1 MSVNL
6 VDYIKNKHPEI
17 IFELNPSDNEA
28 IGFVLSQGQ
37 LVVGYVQKDGTLCK
51 MHEPIN
57 ISNLNDIHISFIPYI
72 ESVGQDN
79 MLITMTE
86 KGFETND
93 DQRTKI
99 IQQLITLPK
108 SKSNCKVVYDTDNNQ
123 HFITQNDTSTEQ
135 IKNIVREYKEQ
146 ITILETI
153 IQEKDTLLQQI
164 KQFNESF
171 IERVKNTNINIQQV
185 CERYSE
191 EKNTLFTQLDGV
203 YSMCKDVQLNSYID
217 TINNIQKELEELNE
231 NKLHQVHNS
240 YHKERCIDKIMNEK
254 KQIVKEIKKYNKEWM
269 KWIHE
274 NEIDKEKCNDART
287 QLVNE
292 VKILKSK
299 MKELLSENSDNTL
312 LRQNVKELQSR
323 IDTMTINHLEQLNKK
338 EAQIKQLEQDYVQNK
353 YEYDT
358 QLQAL
363 QSRLQNVQKL
373 LTESS
378 NKTYNLDVDT
388 TDFSSC
394 RSIYKNFI
402 VLNNIFY
409 KRLEVIKSLQVIID
423 NELGVFSH
431 LNDSQKKSIKENF
444 YKAKM
449 AMEKHIQFLNL
460 EKYVN
465 SPYIDLFKSDISVK
479 TIPGEFCSELSHLL
493 HYWNENKKS
502 YDQENSAITNIYE
515 DLQGATRVYV
525 KIKPNAVTAVVRET
539 LLANNKMI
547 EYSCDNTQ
555 KTFGPFYGVFDDKTS
570 IKDLYVGNTDIPNNI
585 SNDNNNE
592 FLNRLMVSESDIFP
606 IGLHNSF
613 KQVEEGYTIVLM
625 NYGVTGA
632 GKSFT
637 LFGEN
642 GSYGLLQFGF
652 SNLKDISNIKV
663 KNIFEQYVYKFDIN
677 FASISGK
684 IHNLVG
690 KLPIPDLNKF
700 MIDET
705 KEFNDIIPQSID
717 LSNLRNIDVQVLVN
731 ILNTYRKSKR
741 RIKMTP
747 FNNNSSRSNLY
758 IIFELTFNT
767 GKKGYVTVIDNAGM
781 ESPTDLFNLFIKNV
795 SLDSILAPQPI
806 GGVDTVKKYLLEEW
820 KESYSA
826 QNVFDI
832 IKEGFY
838 INETINHLKFFLSK
852 KNYKQIKIIMQ
863 NSGTKTYS
871 PSKFYVN
878 PIDEETF
885 IKSSNNCLTIPIFK
899 FLDSLNSK
907 ESNSKFTKFIMIAAL
922 RLETMYCSE
931 TLQSLQFLNTII

>member
-6 VDYIKNKHPEI
+6 VDYIKNRHPEI
-17 IFELNPSDNEA
+17 ILDNIDSENNEA
-28 IGFVLSQGQ
+28 IGFVFSEGQ

-57 ISNLNDIHISFIPYI
+57 ISNLSDLHISFIPYT
-72 ESVGQDN
+72 ESVGEN
-79 MLITMTE
+79 NLLLTITE
-86 KGFETND
+86 NGLETNN
-93 DQRTKI
+93 DQRNKI

-108 SKSNCKVVYDTDNNQ
+108 SKSNCKVVYDTDNNE
-123 HFITQNDTSTEQ
+123 HFVTQNETSMEQ
-135 IKNIVREYKEQ
+135 IKNIAKEYKEQ
-146 ITILETI
+146 IAKLETI
-153 IQEKDTLLQQI
+153 IQEKDTLMQQI
-164 KQFNESF
+164 RQFNESF
-171 IERVKNTNINIQQV
+171 IERVKSTNINIQQV
-185 CERYSE
+185 CERYSK
-191 EKNTLFTQLDGV
+191 EKKTLSTQLDSV
-203 YSMCKDVQLNSYID
+203 YSICEDVELNSYID
-217 TINNIQKELEELNE
+217 TINKLQKELEELNE
-231 NKLHQVHNS
+231 NKLKQVHNS
-240 YHKERCIDKIMNEK
+240 YHKERCIDKLMNEK
-254 KQIVKEIKKYNKEWM
+254 KQIVQEIKKYNKEWM
-269 KWIHE
+269 KWINE

-299 MKELLSENSDNTL
+299 MKELLSEKSDNTL

-338 EAQIKQLEQDYVQNK
+338 EAQIKQLEQDYIQNK

-378 NKTYNLDVDT
+378 NKTYNLDIDS

-402 VLNNIFY
+402 TLNNIFF

-431 LNDSQKKSIKENF
+431 LNDLQKNSIKNNF
-444 YKAKM
+444 YKAKV

-460 EKYVN
+460 DKYVN
-465 SPYIDLFKSDISVK
+465 SPYIDLFKSDDSVK
-479 TIPGEFCSELSHLL
+479 TIPGEFCNELSNLL
-493 HYWNENKKS
+493 HYWNENKRS
-502 YDQENSAITNIYE
+502 YDKENSVIANIYE

-525 KIKPNAVTAVVRET
+525 KIKPNELSEIVRET
-539 LLANNKMI
+539 LIVNNKMI
-547 EYSCDNTQ
+547 DYTCDNTP
-555 KTFGPFYGVFDDKTS
+555 KSFGPFYGVFDDKTS
-570 IKDLYVGNTDIPNNI
+570 IKDLYVGNTENI
-585 SNDNNNE
+585 SNDKNNNNE
-592 FLNRLMVSESDIFP
+592 FLNSLIVSESETYP
-606 IGLHNSF
+606 IGLHNSL
-613 KQVEEGYTIVLM
+613 KQAEEGYSIVLM

-642 GSYGLLQFGF
+642 GSYGLLQYGF
-652 SNLKDISNIKV
+652 SNLDISNIKV
-663 KNIFEQYVYKFDIN
+663 KNIFEQYVHKFDIN
-677 FASISGK
+677 FASISAK

-690 KLPIPDLNKF
+690 KLPITDLNKF

-705 KEFNDIIPQSID
+705 SEFNDILPQSID
-717 LSNLRNIDVQVLVN
+717 LNNLRNIDIQVLVN

-747 FNNNSSRSNLY
+747 FNDNSSRSNLY
-758 IIFELTFNT
+758 FIFELTFNT

-781 ESPTDLFNLFIKNV
+781 ESPIDLFHLFIKNV
-795 SLDSILAPQPI
+795 SLESLLAPQPI

-820 KESYSA
+820 KDNYSA

-838 INETINHLKFFLSK
+838 INETINHLKYYLSK
-852 KNYKQIKIIMQ
+852 KNYKQIKIVMQ
-863 NSGTKTYS
+863 NSGTKSYS
-871 PSKFYVN
+871 TSKFYVN
-878 PIDEETF
+878 PIDEERF